1 MLPFQ
6 LQRGKLDYI
15 GGFPGGASGKEPMQE
30 TLREAGSIPG
40 LGRSPGG
47 GHGNPLQYSCLENPM
62 DRGDWQNPVL
72 RVAKSQAGLK
82 RLSAQIRLDQHLPKI
97 RSQPAPFARPDVPVH
112 LEGGRTRLDPW
123 AGAVLCK
130 VEVLQGRL
138 HTKGGRF

>member
-1 MLPFQ
+1 MVN
-6 LQRGKLDYI
+6 
-15 GGFPGGASGKEPMQE
+15 SGKIKLVVKDPPAN
-30 TLREAGSIPG
+30 AGD
-40 LGRSPGG
+40 LKRHRFSP
-47 GHGNPLQYSCLENPM
+47 NPM

-97 RSQPAPFARPDVPVH
+97 RSQPAPFARLDVPVH
-112 LEGGRTRLDPW
+112 LEGHRLYQGRTRLDPW

>member
-1 MLPFQ
+1 
-6 LQRGKLDYI
+6 
-15 GGFPGGASGKEPMQE
+15 
-30 TLREAGSIPG
+30 
-40 LGRSPGG
+40 
-47 GHGNPLQYSCLENPM
+47 M

-123 AGAVLCK
+123 AGAVLCI

-138 HTKGGRF
+138 HTMGGRF